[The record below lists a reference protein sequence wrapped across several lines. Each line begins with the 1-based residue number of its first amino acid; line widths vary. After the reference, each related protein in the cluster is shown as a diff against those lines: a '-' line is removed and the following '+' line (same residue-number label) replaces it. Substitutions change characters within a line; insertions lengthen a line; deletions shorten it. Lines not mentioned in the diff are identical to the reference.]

1 MPTMGGNPRRN
12 MEIRRYPVL
21 VYALV
26 PLAALVLQAWL
37 PRALRGYAW
46 FDLPLVVTVYFAL
59 GRRSPIQGTL
69 MGAAMG
75 LFEDALTQHA
85 IGINGIAKTIVGFLA
100 ASVGIRIDV
109 ENHTIRLA
117 LNFLLSLLS
126 SAIYVFVYRMLL
138 GLNLKWSWIVEIIK
152 AVDNS
157 LIAMV
162 VFPFLDRLQIRE

>member
-59 GRRSPIQGTL
+59 GRRSPIQ
-69 MGAAMG
+69 
-75 LFEDALTQHA
+75 E
-85 IGINGIAKTIVGFLA
+85 
-100 ASVGIRIDV
+100 
-109 ENHTIRLA
+109 
-117 LNFLLSLLS
+117 
-126 SAIYVFVYRMLL
+126 
-138 GLNLKWSWIVEIIK
+138 
-152 AVDNS
+152 
-157 LIAMV
+157 
-162 VFPFLDRLQIRE
+162 P

>member
-1 MPTMGGNPRRN
+1 
-12 MEIRRYPVL
+12 
-21 VYALV
+21 
-26 PLAALVLQAWL
+26 
-37 PRALRGYAW
+37 
-46 FDLPLVVTVYFAL
+46 
-59 GRRSPIQGTL
+59 
-69 MGAAMG
+69 MG

-162 VFPFLDRLQIRE
+162 VFPLLDRLQIRE